1 MNKHEWDMVFGFETL
16 LREYVRNTSDYAKQ
30 TATAHLQ
37 LDGANRL
44 FFFFLTITEEFVFE
58 AQGMSKH
65 KAV

>member
-16 LREYVRNTSDYAKQ
+16 LRECVRNTSDYAKQ
-30 TATAHLQ
+30 TTTAHLQ
-37 LDGANRL
+37 LDGANTL
-44 FFFFLTITEEFVFE
+44 FFSLTITEESVFE